1 VLSVVDAEIT
11 VYLSSAFP
19 DGRELNPYVDPTSS
33 RSMLFS
39 PVALLMHTVFGAL
52 IIISERNFRRPLS
65 DKSMA
70 DAVMLAYFSLFI
82 ISVKVLAVIN
92 NLMPIMG
99 FSTPISY
106 VLEFMRPFPGDD
118 DTHYGIFW
126 SAVFILLAPLGIGVF
141 QGS

>member
-1 VLSVVDAEIT
+1 MS
-11 VYLSSAFP
+11 
-19 DGRELNPYVDPTSS
+19 
-33 RSMLFS
+33 
-39 PVALLMHTVFGAL
+39 
-52 IIISERNFRRPLS
+52 
-65 DKSMA
+65 
-70 DAVMLAYFSLFI
+70 DAVILAYFSLFI

-126 SAVFILLAPLGIGVF
+126 SAVFILLAPLGIPLVKLIFRLPKPQVGKPES
-141 QGS
+141 GAD